1 MLHRGMLDGP
11 GGLRGKK
18 AVAPDW
24 PQQFEA
30 LAATARHADLK
41 RYYASALPRADAPL
55 STVPMAALDI
65 ETTGLD
71 PLRHE
76 IVSIAL
82 VPMQLAQIQASRTRH
97 WIVRPRGELT
107 AESVVFHGITHA
119 QIAAAPD
126 LDAVLRPLLAAM
138 AGRVMVV
145 HCRDIERGFLDAALR
160 ARLGEG
166 LQFPVIDTMDLE
178 ARQHR
183 RNSGF
188 KDFWARWR
196 RQAPASI
203 RLADSRSRYGLPL
216 YRAHHAP
223 TDALATAELLLAQ
236 VADRFSPQTPLVE
249 LWR

>member
-1 MLHRGMLDGP
+1 MLHRGMLEGP
-11 GGLRGKK
+11 AARGDKN
-18 AVAPDW
+18 ADAPDW
-24 PQQFEA
+24 PQRFA
-30 LAATARHADLK
+30 TLASSARHAGLK
-41 RYYASALPRADAPL
+41 RYYASGVPPADAPL
-55 STVPMAALDI
+55 SAVPMAALDI

-71 PLRHE
+71 PRRHE

-82 VPMQLAQIQASRTRH
+82 VPLQLAQIQASRSRH

-119 QIAAAPD
+119 QIEAAPD
-126 LDAVLRPLLAAM
+126 LQAVLPALLEAM

-145 HCRDIERGFLDAALR
+145 HCRDIERAFLDAALR

-183 RNSGF
+183 RPAGI
-188 KDFWARWR
+188 KGIWARWR
-196 RQAPASI
+196 HPAPTSI

-236 VADRFSPQTPLVE
+236 IADRFSPQTPLGV